1 MAKIIKFPIPT
12 PEKFGPQPVR
22 KRKDL
27 RREPNGQL
35 NLFTGSGKVIKLN
48 QLTIFEEALMLD
60 EQGDKKRAKIG
71 YLQAIEQ
78 EDSIADAYC
87 NLGII
92 ESLEGAH
99 TKAIDSFTHCLK
111 FDPRHFEAHYNLANL
126 YGEIGNFQLA
136 KAHYEISIQLEP
148 TFPNSYFNLGL
159 TYAMNKEFDK
169 AIKVIRQFRKN
180 AQREDQKLADD
191 LIQKLMTAR

>member
-12 PEKFGPQPVR
+12 PEKFGPERVR
-22 KRKDL
+22 KRKDI

-48 QLTIFEEALMLD
+48 QLTVFEEALQLD
-60 EQGDKKRAKIG
+60 EQGNKQRAKVG

-78 EDSIADAYC
+78 EDSVADAYC

-99 TKAIDSFTHCLK
+99 PKAIDS
-111 FDPRHFEAHYNLANL
+111 
-126 YGEIGNFQLA
+126 
-136 KAHYEISIQLEP
+136 
-148 TFPNSYFNLGL
+148 
-159 TYAMNKEFDK
+159 
-169 AIKVIRQFRKN
+169 
-180 AQREDQKLADD
+180 
-191 LIQKLMTAR
+191 